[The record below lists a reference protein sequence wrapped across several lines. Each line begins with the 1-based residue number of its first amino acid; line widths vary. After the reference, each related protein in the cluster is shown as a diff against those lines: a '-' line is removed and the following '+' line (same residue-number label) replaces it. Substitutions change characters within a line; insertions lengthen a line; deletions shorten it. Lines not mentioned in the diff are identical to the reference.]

1 MKAFLSHIFQIITV
15 VLFYLFAQTGIA
27 NETADRA
34 DAIDCGALVESI
46 KISPDNIYKDT
57 LFPETIKTAKQ
68 ICLSLKQ
75 AVGGEGS
82 TPDLSRITA
91 DQPALK
97 EFGQKAASIV
107 IGQFGHSTVIS
118 LTNNF
123 KEMESQLAAT
133 NIATGKLPEFRTRKV
148 AGKHRGWFSTGLV
161 EKFEFP
167 QNHPDCTQVAPNKT
181 CVQIFNDFMEAFNPY
196 RIAYDEYVTSQNQQL
211 LQNINRNWERFL
223 DVSKSQTAFE
233 VWLTTVWH
241 RKHFQQDYIVGPPR
255 SQVIALHPQ
264 LVYEYVDA
272 AEDGNNAEFGL
283 AIEWFG
289 LNYWNLKVP
298 LGLSIASV
306 YSDRAGISDIR
317 TGVMLHI
324 DNKYTIG
331 WGKRG
336 DVDGF
341 YVSLDFL
348 KLLQNK
354 KQEYER
360 YVR

>member
-1 MKAFLSHIFQIITV
+1 MKPFSPRASRVITL
-15 VLFYLFAQTGIA
+15 VLFAVFSLAGNA
-27 NETADRA
+27 EETTASGNS
-34 DAIDCGALVESI
+34 IDCDALVERI

-57 LFPETIKTAKQ
+57 LFPQTINTARQ
-68 ICLSLKQ
+68 VCLSLRQ

-91 DQPALK
+91 DQPALR
-97 EFGQKAASIV
+97 EFGARAASIV
-107 IGQFGHSTVIS
+107 IGQFGQSTAIS
-118 LTNNF
+118 LTANF
-123 KEMESQLAAT
+123 NEMATQLATT
-133 NIATGKLPEFRTRKV
+133 NIATGKLPEFRTRKI
-148 AGKHRGWFSTGLV
+148 GSKHLGWFSTGN
-161 EKFEFP
+161 EKKFEFP
-167 QNHPDCTQVAPNKT
+167 PNHPDCTRVAANKT

-196 RIAYDEYVTSQNQQL
+196 RIAYDAYVTSQNQQL
-211 LQNINRNWERFL
+211 LQNINRDWERFL

-233 VWLTTVWH
+233 VWLTTLWH

-264 LVYEYVDA
+264 LVYEYVDDA
-272 AEDGNNAEFGL
+272 TDGNNAEFGL
-283 AIEWFG
+283 AIEWLG
-289 LNYWNLKVP
+289 LNYWDLKVP
-298 LGLSIASV
+298 LGFSVASV
-306 YSDRAGISDIR
+306 YSDRADVPDIR

-336 DVDGF
+336 DAEGF
-341 YVSLDFL
+341 YFSVDFL

-354 KQEYER
+354 KQQYER